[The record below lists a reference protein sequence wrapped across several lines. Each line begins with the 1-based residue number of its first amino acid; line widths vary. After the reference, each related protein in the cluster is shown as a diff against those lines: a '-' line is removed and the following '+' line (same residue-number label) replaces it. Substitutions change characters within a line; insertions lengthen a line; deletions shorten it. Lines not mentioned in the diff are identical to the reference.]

1 MVSMFMKAAAFLSLA
16 ANRAAAV
23 VVKLNVLEIYSLD
36 DVLPMFMFDLI
47 FLEILPS
54 VFFEPP
60 DALLLD

>member
-1 MVSMFMKAAAFLSLA
+1 MFIKAAAFLSLA
-16 ANRAAAV
+16 ANKAAAV
-23 VVKLNVLEIYSLD
+23 VVKLNVLDIYSFD

-47 FLEILPS
+47 FLLILPS